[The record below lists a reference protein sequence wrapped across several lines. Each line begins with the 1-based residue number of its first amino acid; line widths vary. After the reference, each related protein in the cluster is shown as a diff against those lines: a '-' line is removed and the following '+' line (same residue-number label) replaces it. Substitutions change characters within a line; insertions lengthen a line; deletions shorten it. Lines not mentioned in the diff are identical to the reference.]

1 MMRELREEELKEFL
15 ESVYLIDESRLE
27 EDMKELSYKYAEL
40 GVMLAKARAEY
51 EAKKLQFQVL
61 EANLAKHFRE
71 TLPKVTEKAVEE
83 AIIRTSEWQEAK
95 RAVIEAKQDVDL
107 LSALVQALEAKRDV
121 LITYLSWKKELAR
134 MNKEVEFY

>member
-1 MMRELREEELKEFL
+1 MREMNEEELKELL
-15 ESVYLIDESRLE
+15 ENVYLIDEGRLE
-27 EDMKELSYKYAEL
+27 DDLKEISYKYAEL

-51 EAKKLQFQVL
+51 ESKKLQFQIL

-83 AIIRTSEWQEAK
+83 AIIRTLEWQEAK
-95 RAVIEAKQDVDL
+95 KQLIEAKQEVDL

-121 LITYLSWKKELAR
+121 LITYLSWKKELVR
-134 MNKEVEFY
+134 MNKEVEF

>member
-1 MMRELREEELKEFL
+1 MFRDLSNDELKRFL
-15 ESVYLIDESRLE
+15 EQTFLIDDEKLE

-40 GVMLAKARAEY
+40 GILLAKARSEY

-83 AIIRTSEWQEAK
+83 AIARSIEWQEAK
-95 RAVIEAKQDVDL
+95 RQVIEAKQEVDL
-107 LSALVQALEAKRDV
+107 LASMVAALESKKDL
-121 LITYLSWKKELAR
+121 LITYLAWKKEMVRIEKGLS
-134 MNKEVEFY
+134 

>member
-1 MMRELREEELKEFL
+1 MRELNEEELKEFL

-27 EDMKELSYKYAEL
+27 EDLKELSYKYAEL

-51 EAKKLQFQVL
+51 EAKKMQFQVL

-95 RAVIEAKQDVDL
+95 RQVIEAKQEVDL

-121 LITYLSWKKELAR
+121 LITYLSWKKELVR
-134 MNKEVEFY
+134 MNKEFEI

>member
-1 MMRELREEELKEFL
+1 MREMNEEELKELL
-15 ESVYLIDESRLE
+15 ENVYLIDEGRLE
-27 EDMKELSYKYAEL
+27 DDLKEISYRYAEL

-51 EAKKLQFQVL
+51 ESKKLQFQIL

-83 AIIRTSEWQEAK
+83 AIIRTLEWQEAK
-95 RAVIEAKQDVDL
+95 RQLIDAKQEVDL

-121 LITYLSWKKELAR
+121 LITYLSWKKELVR
-134 MNKEVEFY
+134 MNKEVEF